1 MIKACRKGLGFFM
14 VFSAFSAVAQ
24 AGFTP
29 EIDPGSMVSA
39 LTLCSGG
46 LLLMVDR
53 FYRRKK

>member
-1 MIKACRKGLGFFM
+1 M